1 MNLVFWG
8 TRGSLPMNSPDH
20 RLFGGNTPCVSI
32 CAGETMIA
40 FDGGSGL
47 VNLGAEILAA
57 GRTEIDICFSHFH
70 ADHICGLP
78 FFKPLFNSEMTVRL
92 HSFGPEAANLRNALG
107 IYLQDPIFPMGLAD
121 FEADLQFKH
130 HDPNETLSFNELNVT
145 ALPIPHPGGAHALK
159 ASNGPK
165 NFVYA
170 TDTEHSP
177 SDPNQNL
184 IAFMRDADLAVY
196 DCTYDDD
203 EFATRRGWGHSTWQ
217 EGLRLADAAKVK
229 KFGIF
234 HHDPERSDEMLL
246 EIEKR
251 AKDMLANSFVTRD
264 FMRMEI

>member
-1 MNLVFWG
+1 M
-8 TRGSLPMNSPDH
+8 
-20 RLFGGNTPCVSI
+20 
-32 CAGETMIA
+32 
-40 FDGGSGL
+40 
-47 VNLGAEILAA
+47 
-57 GRTEIDICFSHFH
+57 HFH

-92 HSFGPEAANLRNALG
+92 HSFGPEAANLRDALG

-177 SDPNQNL
+177 SDPNQSLVAVMRTQTWPFMTALMMMMNL
-184 IAFMRDADLAVY
+184 LRDAVGVIRHGKR
-196 DCTYDDD
+196 DC
-203 EFATRRGWGHSTWQ
+203 A
-217 EGLRLADAAKVK
+217 
-229 KFGIF
+229 
-234 HHDPERSDEMLL
+234 LL
-246 EIEKR
+246 MPPKSKSSAFSITIR
-251 AKDMLANSFVTRD
+251 NAP
-264 FMRMEI
+264 MRCF